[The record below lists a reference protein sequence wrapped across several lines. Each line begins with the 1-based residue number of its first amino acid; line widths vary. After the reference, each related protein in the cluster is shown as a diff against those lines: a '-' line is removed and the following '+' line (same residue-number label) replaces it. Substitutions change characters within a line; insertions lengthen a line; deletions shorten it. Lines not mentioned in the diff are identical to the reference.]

1 VARRAIAEQPAAL
14 LHSYSERFTGSL
26 LNSKSKRSLNNP
38 LFQRHRND
46 RERVDLALPTIS
58 LMTPYEVSP
67 NERTKPAAF
76 AQWQADLN
84 IGALADAM
92 AQDRRYAPF
101 IRDTLSTLLTD
112 PAIISWR
119 QQVLQDF
126 LDNPD
131 LAQTLQRVLPNF
143 ANLRYGS
150 AQLGSRKRTLLIETS
165 DRLAELEL
173 YIELVE
179 TLHGTLKNAKL
190 NSEALT
196 TLRDVLQVLIATPN
210 FEQLK
215 ADLPELR
222 RLLQAV
228 RSLTIGINL
237 DTELRP
243 EGAILLG
250 VNDQLYGEP
259 LSLLDRLLGT
269 RTELYDDSGIA
280 PLHQFAANRE
290 LRVLDPFFQDVD
302 KLMTSVAQPIARA
315 LTKYVRVS
323 SRSLIALES
332 EFAFFAAAATLISK
346 LKSRGIPFCQP
357 ELAAAD
363 ARLTEINGL
372 VNIMLAL
379 KGDTLVKND
388 AAFNDIGRVAILT
401 GPNSGGKTTYLRAVG
416 LAHVLCQTGLLVPA
430 AHAVIS
436 PVDDILTHFPA
447 LETQQGRL
455 AEEAQRIRE
464 MFTRVTSHSLILL
477 NETFSSTAAG
487 EALYLAH
494 DVLSACCAIGTR
506 TIFATHLTTLASEMD
521 SIEQTA
527 EETGTC
533 RSRPFSLIANIQQ
546 TASGETVPTYRITR
560 GQPLGRSYAQ
570 EIAQRYGIQLNQLLG
585 RSTERDIA
593 QSSD

>member
-1 VARRAIAEQPAAL
+1 LPPISLPCYTL
-14 LHSYSERFTGSL
+14 LGKGLQVRI
-26 LNSKSKRSLNNP
+26 LNSKSKRSLTNNF
-38 LFQRHRND
+38 FQRQRSS
-46 RERVDLALPTIS
+46 RERIDLALPSVS
-58 LMTPYEVSP
+58 LMTPYEISP
-67 NERTKPAAF
+67 NERSKPADF

-84 IGALADAM
+84 IGPLANAM

-112 PAIISWR
+112 PAVIIWR
-119 QQVLQDF
+119 QQVLLDF
-126 LDNPD
+126 LDNPA
-131 LAQTLQRVLPNF
+131 LSETLRQMLPNF

-173 YIELVE
+173 YIDLVE
-179 TLHGTLKNAKL
+179 SLHTSLTNAKL
-190 NSEALT
+190 KSEALK
-196 TLRDVLQVLIATPN
+196 TLRDGLEALIATPN

-215 ADLPELR
+215 TDLPELR
-222 RLLQAV
+222 KPLQAV

-250 VNDQLYGEP
+250 VNEQPDGEP

-269 RTELYDDSGIA
+269 KTELYDDSGLA
-280 PLHQFAANRE
+280 SLHQFAANRE
-290 LRVLDPFFQDVD
+290 MRVLDPFFQDVD
-302 KLMTSVAQPIARA
+302 KLLTSVAQPIARA
-315 LTKYVRVS
+315 LTKYVRIS
-323 SRSLIALES
+323 SRSLITLES
-332 EFAFFAAAATLISK
+332 EFAFFASAATLISK
-346 LKSRGIPFCQP
+346 LRARGVPFCPP
-357 ELAAAD
+357 ELALAD

-372 VNIMLAL
+372 VNLLLAL
-379 KGDTLVKND
+379 NGDASLVKND
-388 AAFNDIGRVAILT
+388 AAFNDSGRVAILT

-430 AHAVIS
+430 DRAVIS

-464 MFTRVTSHSLILL
+464 MFTSVTPHSLILL

-506 TIFATHLTTLASEMD
+506 TIFATHLTTLANELD

-527 EETGTC
+527 EETGAC
-533 RSRPFSLIANIQQ
+533 RSRPFSLTANIQQ
-546 TASGETVPTYRITR
+546 TASGETIPTYRITR

-570 EIAQRYGIQLNQLLG
+570 EIAQRYGIDLLQLLKM
-585 RSTERDIA
+585 RNI
-593 QSSD
+593 